1 MLSFKMVCQYAP
13 TAFLLLAKMLFLM
26 MKQGCAYP
34 VAEIFE
40 IFEEMERDFLKKKK
54 TQKV

>member
-1 MLSFKMVCQYAP
+1 MLSFKMVCQYAQ

-40 IFEEMERDFLKKKK
+40 IFEEMERDFLKKK